1 MVLPAPDSPAPWRL
15 EVEWH
20 FPLLLSCSS
29 EPGPAASPRP
39 PIPADNEQAAEKL
52 PRAQAAQEEENESE
66 PKMRSR
72 KELLR
77 SGFASPKTK
86 VKGRGRFF

>member
-1 MVLPAPDSPAPWRL
+1 MALPIAAVLQLRARTCGVTQA
-15 EVEWH
+15 
-20 FPLLLSCSS
+20 
-29 EPGPAASPRP
+29 